1 LRHSKD
7 SENPWENGFFPNK
20 VFSAP
25 HKWCS
30 PASLICP
37 DLPNLDR
44 AAYPNCVRE
53 GLVTL
58 STMSA
63 SRFAKGA
70 ARLRRVDFELVVE
83 ASLLLVARR
92 RCMKKAVVLVDRLLP
107 PGSGILRAF
116 LGASGVMLGPP

>member
-1 LRHSKD
+1 MINQNCGKRLGKSLG
-7 SENPWENGFFPNK
+7 NGFFPTRCFRATQ
-20 VFSAP
+20 VR
-25 HKWCS
+25 
-30 PASLICP
+30 ASLICP

-92 RCMKKAVVLVDRLLP
+92 RCMKKAVVLVDRL
-107 PGSGILRAF
+107 
-116 LGASGVMLGPP
+116 